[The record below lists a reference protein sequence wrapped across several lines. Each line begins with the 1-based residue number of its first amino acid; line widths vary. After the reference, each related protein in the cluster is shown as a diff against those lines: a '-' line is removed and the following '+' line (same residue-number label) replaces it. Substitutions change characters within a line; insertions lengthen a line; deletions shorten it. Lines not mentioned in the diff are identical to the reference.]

1 LKRIDPA
8 KAMIGYKIARVSKAL
23 TSINAQIRLHPLCLA
38 GTAKTESIQPIMD
51 QSVNVLLIYDCKE
64 GLDAN
69 FSLASSSVIKC
80 DLRLTFLRLTVVT
93 ILPRNVLALTF
104 AT

>member
-1 LKRIDPA
+1 
-8 KAMIGYKIARVSKAL
+8 MIGYKIARVSKAL
-23 TSINAQIRLHPLCLA
+23 NSINAQIRLHPLCLA

-64 GLDAN
+64 GLDAT
-69 FSLASSSVIKC
+69 L
-80 DLRLTFLRLTVVT
+80 LRLPVVR